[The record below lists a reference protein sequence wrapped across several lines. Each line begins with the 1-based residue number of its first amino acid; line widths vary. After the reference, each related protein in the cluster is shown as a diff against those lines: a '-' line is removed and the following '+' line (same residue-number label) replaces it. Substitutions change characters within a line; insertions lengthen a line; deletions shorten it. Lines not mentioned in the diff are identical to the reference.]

1 MDGGDAAPE
10 PQPLPSRTERFQ
22 HPAEQQFAELLDF
35 YKVRWEYEPT
45 TFVLATDDAGNT
57 TEAFAPD
64 FYLPDHD
71 LYIEVTTMEQRLVRR
86 KNRKLRRLRER
97 YPDVS
102 CKILYQHDMKALAQ
116 RFGIDPG
123 IPTRP

>member
-1 MDGGDAAPE
+1 MDGSDAS
-10 PQPLPSRTERFQ
+10 LPSQTERFQ
-22 HPAEQQFAELLDF
+22 HPAEQQFAQLLDF

-45 TFVLATDDAGNT
+45 TFVLSTDADGNP

-71 LYIEVTTMEQRLVRR
+71 LFIEVTTMEQRLVRR
-86 KNRKLRRLRER
+86 KNRKLRRLKEAF
-97 YPDVS
+97 PEVS
-102 CKILYQHDMKALAQ
+102 CKILYQRDMKALAE

-123 IPTRP
+123 IGSV

>member
-1 MDGGDAAPE
+1 MVTGDE
-10 PQPLPSRTERFQ
+10 PRPSLPSAAERFQ
-22 HPAEQQFAELLDF
+22 HPAEQQFAEILDF

-45 TFVLATDDAGNT
+45 TFVLATDATGRT

-71 LYIEVTTMEQRLVRR
+71 LYIEVTTMDQRLVRR

-102 CKILYQHDMKALAQ
+102 CKILYQRDMKALAQ
-116 RFGIDPG
+116 RFGIEPG
-123 IPTRP
+123 IGT

>member
-1 MDGGDAAPE
+1 MAAGDE
-10 PQPLPSRTERFQ
+10 PPASLPSSTERFQ

-45 TFVLATDDAGNT
+45 TFVLATDGEGNT
-57 TEAFAPD
+57 TEAFSPD

-71 LYIEVTTMEQRLVRR
+71 LYIEVTTMDQRLVRR

-97 YPDVS
+97 YPGVS
-102 CKILYQHDMKALAQ
+102 CKILYQRDMKALAQ
-116 RFGIDPG
+116 RFGIEPG
-123 IPTRP
+123 IGT